1 MKQEDHYEEIPDQLR
16 GFREDE
22 YDYIDDACHTKV
34 RKNKSCDLQ
43 PPVPPKRKN
52 FLESDAAL
60 RRKSCPQAV
69 IVTTT
74 QDVYYNLENP
84 LTTGTQRPKSV
95 LDPHSYNTK
104 NKPPTP
110 EREIEDDDNY
120 YNLKDPSQS
129 MLPKSPL
136 PQKSYSGHADYED
149 TDDCDYVNS
158 WIPTLEVISFIGT

>member
-69 IVTTT
+69 ILTTT

-110 EREIEDDDNY
+110 EREMEDDDDY
-120 YNLKDPSQS
+120 YNLKDPSQRV
-129 MLPKSPL
+129 LQKSPL